1 MSFTPP
7 KSPRAPFPEALT
19 RPPGGRILAF
29 VPHADDDVLGLGG
42 TLCLHAEGG
51 DPVKVVVLFDGVLG
65 DPEHRYEPEELRGL
79 RQAEARAG
87 GQQLGLSDYEFWGYP
102 EGHVPGAEEFEAAVD
117 RVAALVESYAPDVV
131 YAPHVGEH
139 HLDHHIA
146 ARVVR
151 AALERSNFTGRA
163 LGFEVWTPLV
173 AELIVDISPVAERK
187 LAALREHK
195 TQLEYN
201 DFIHKALGLG
211 AQRSLYLAKEA
222 RYGEAFRRLL
232 DD

>member
-1 MSFTPP
+1 MSYSPP
-7 KSPRAPFPEALT
+7 KSPRAPYPEALMQ
-19 RPPGGRILAF
+19 PHAGRVLAF

-42 TLCLHAEGG
+42 TLCLHSEGG

-65 DPEHRYEPEELRGL
+65 DPEHRYEPDELRGL
-79 RQAEARAG
+79 RQEEARAG
-87 GQQLGLSDYEFWGYP
+87 GKHLGLSDYEFWGYP
-102 EGHVPGAEEFEAAVD
+102 EGHIPTPDEFEAAAD
-117 RVAALVESYAPDVV
+117 RVAALLHSFAPDTV
-131 YAPHVGEH
+131 YAPHVGEF

-173 AELIVDISPVAERK
+173 AEEIVDISRVAERK

-211 AQRSLYLAKEA
+211 AQRSLYLAPEA

-232 DD
+232 DE